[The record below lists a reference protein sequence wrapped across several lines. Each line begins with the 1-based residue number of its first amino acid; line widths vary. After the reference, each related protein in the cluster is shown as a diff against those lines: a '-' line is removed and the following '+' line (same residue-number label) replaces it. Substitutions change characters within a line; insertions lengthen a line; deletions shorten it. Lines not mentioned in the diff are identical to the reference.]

1 MRYWTALVS
10 TQRASLR
17 VLSVV
22 IVAYNTGGCAN
33 VGNGCGRPSVI
44 QQCTEYG
51 NGRGRTFAFHLCAVY
66 GYGCGRIVPRDAV
79 RVRTASPGAPRA
91 VGWLSVASGTGL
103 GPRR

>member
-1 MRYWTALVS
+1 MPQWD
-10 TQRASLR
+10 QDGD
-17 VLSVV
+17 
-22 IVAYNTGGCAN
+22 GGGRIFDYHLDFGF
-33 VGNGCGRPSVI
+33 GNGCGRPSVI